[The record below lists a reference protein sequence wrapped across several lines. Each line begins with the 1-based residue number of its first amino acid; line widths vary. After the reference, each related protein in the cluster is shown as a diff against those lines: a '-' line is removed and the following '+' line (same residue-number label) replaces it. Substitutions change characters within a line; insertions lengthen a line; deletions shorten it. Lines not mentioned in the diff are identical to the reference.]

1 MNDSERYLIRI
12 IELLE
17 SRLNEKAV
25 LNIEET
31 AIYTGI
37 GKTRLLEIINKNNS
51 GFPYF
56 RNGKK
61 ILVNKQMLDK
71 WLEKQALEHKSI

>member
-17 SRLNEKAV
+17 SRSNEKAV

-51 GFPYF
+51 DFPCF

>member
-17 SRLNEKAV
+17 RKSEKAV
-25 LNIEET
+25 LNLDET
-31 AIYTGI
+31 LAYTGI

-51 GFPYF
+51 DFPYF

-71 WLEKQALEHKSI
+71 WLEKQALEHKAI

>member
-51 GFPYF
+51 DFPYF

-61 ILVNKQMLDK
+61 ILVNKILLDEWLDK
-71 WLEKQALEHKSI
+71 VTKENRVI

>member
-1 MNDSERYLIRI
+1 MNDSEKYLIRI

-17 SRLNEKAV
+17 RKNEKAV
-25 LNIEET
+25 LNLDET
-31 AIYTGI
+31 SAYTGM
-37 GKTRLLEIINKNNS
+37 GRTRLLEIINKNNS
-51 GFPYF
+51 DFPYF

-71 WLEKQALEHKSI
+71 WLEKQALEHKAI

>member
-1 MNDSERYLIRI
+1 ME
-12 IELLE
+12 EQLLE
-17 SRLNEKAV
+17 KIVEILESTKVEKAV

-31 AIYTGI
+31 AVYTGI
-37 GKTRLLEIINKNNS
+37 GKTRLSEIINQNNS
-51 GFPYF
+51 DFPYF

-71 WLEKQALEHKSI
+71 WLEKQALEHKAI

>member
-17 SRLNEKAV
+17 SRSNEKAV

-37 GKTRLLEIINKNNS
+37 GKTRLLEIINKNNLIT
-51 GFPYF
+51 GINY
-56 RNGKK
+56 
-61 ILVNKQMLDK
+61 
-71 WLEKQALEHKSI
+71 